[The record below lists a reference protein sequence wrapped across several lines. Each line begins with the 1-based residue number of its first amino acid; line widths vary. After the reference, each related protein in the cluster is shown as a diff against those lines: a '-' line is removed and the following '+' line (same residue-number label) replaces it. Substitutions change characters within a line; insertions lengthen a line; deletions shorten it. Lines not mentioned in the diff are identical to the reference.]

1 MKKPVPKPK
10 KTAVLA
16 IRMTPET
23 KASVENAAAQEEQ
36 SLSQWVVAA
45 IKAALKSKRRG

>member
-1 MKKPVPKPK
+1 MKKPAPKPK

-23 KASVENAAAQEEQ
+23 KALVEAAAAEEEQ

-45 IKAALKSKRRG
+45 IKGALKGKRRG